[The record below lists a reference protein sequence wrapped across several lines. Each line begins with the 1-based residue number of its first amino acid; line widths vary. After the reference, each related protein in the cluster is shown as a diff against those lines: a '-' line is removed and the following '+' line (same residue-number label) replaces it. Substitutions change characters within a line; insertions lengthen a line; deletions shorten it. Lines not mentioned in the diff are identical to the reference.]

1 MKILILGGNGFIGS
15 HLCRALVEAGHE
27 VKVFDRPGTIPCLEI
42 PSSVE
47 SVSGNFSQQD
57 FVEQALAGCDAAFHL
72 VSTTIPK
79 TSNDNPIYDLETNL
93 VDTVRLLE
101 SARRQSVRKVIFAS
115 SGGTVYGI
123 PQQIPIRENH
133 PTEPICSYGIGKLA
147 IEKYLHLFEHLYGLS
162 YCVLRIANPYGEGQS
177 PTRPQGAIS
186 VFAYKALLGEPIT
199 VWGDGS
205 VVRDYIYVGDVMTA
219 FLKALAY
226 EGEQRVFNVGSG
238 IGHSINDILATI
250 ESIREQAV
258 KRNYGDTRTFDVP
271 VNILDISRARRHLG
285 WEPSIPLAEGLT
297 RTMAWLR
304 SLNKI

>member
-27 VKVFDRPGTIPCLEI
+27 VKVFDRSGTIPCLAI

-47 SVSGNFSQQD
+47 CVSGNFSQQD
-57 FVEQALAGCDAAFHL
+57 FVEQALAGCDAVFHL

-101 SARRQSVRKVIFAS
+101 SARRQGVRKVLFAS
-115 SGGTVYGI
+115 SGGTIYGI
-123 PQQIPIRENH
+123 PQQIPIRETH
-133 PTEPICSYGIGKLA
+133 PTEPMCSYGINKLA
-147 IEKYLHLFEHLYGLS
+147 IEKYLQLFEHLYGLS

-177 PTRPQGAIS
+177 PARPQGAIS

-205 VVRDYIYVGDVMTA
+205 VVRDYIYVSDVISA
-219 FLKALAY
+219 FLKALTY
-226 EGEQRVFNVGSG
+226 EGKERIFNIGSG
-238 IGHSINDILATI
+238 NGYSVNSILATI
-250 ESIREQAV
+250 ESLGDQVI
-258 KRNYGDTRTFDVP
+258 KRNYVAARTFDVP
-271 VNILDISRARRHLG
+271 VNILDISLAQQHLE
-285 WEPSIPLAEGLT
+285 WVPNVSLSVGLT
-297 RTMAWLR
+297 RTKAWLETYG
-304 SLNKI
+304 L